1 MIVDLGPRAVSI
13 TADEPTAAFDANVVR
28 EVELT
33 PTREQSETR
42 RALVELRRFHG
53 GMAPHAL
60 LGGQYVP
67 GGETVVIRVGEGL
80 GGQAF
85 LSRPTR
91 GPKVDPGNPTGLG
104 RSCTRG
110 ASANARRRCWDRL
123 DRSGCVRSG

>member
-1 MIVDLGPRAVSI
+1 MIVDLGPREWTPPPA
-13 TADEPTAAFDANVVR
+13 EPTAAFDANVVR

-67 GGETVVIRVGEGL
+67 GGETVVIRVGEGVSEGRRSCRVQL
-80 GGQAF
+80 GG
-85 LSRPTR
+85 RR
-91 GPKVDPGNPTGLG
+91 G
-104 RSCTRG
+104 
-110 ASANARRRCWDRL
+110 
-123 DRSGCVRSG
+123 